1 MFVSVCECAHARVMA
16 CVRALE
22 FAIHELRERQIM
34 AELILNF
41 FFSEIEDD
49 TH

>member
-1 MFVSVCECAHARVMA
+1 MYARA
-16 CVRALE
+16 RASMRASPGHQKAQFLE

-41 FFSEIEDD
+41 FFPK
-49 TH
+49 